1 MLSVSR
7 KFKKH
12 NNPISWNKTA
22 EIAGIS
28 QIGDGFDLVMI
39 SHFTCSDTIHTDY
52 IYSNLN
58 KACHFEGVSK
68 QLVTLSFDYVN
79 MFHNEKYNRLILYS
93 YI

>member
-1 MLSVSR
+1 MEQYNTNFGVFHCSYQIFHGLPNPKMLSVSR

-39 SHFTCSDTIHTDY
+39 
-52 IYSNLN
+52 
-58 KACHFEGVSK
+58 
-68 QLVTLSFDYVN
+68 
-79 MFHNEKYNRLILYS
+79 
-93 YI
+93 